1 MEDFEA
7 ISYGGG
13 AGPSSPDRH
22 RPGAGSGEGGPGSS
36 PPITASIPEAY
47 LSDPFSAEPVLEH
60 LRHLDASTAPLPH
73 LLAAADADVHLH
85 SARIRAVLT
94 NDPAAVSTYDPATDA
109 LLAERSERREHVQT
123 ERRRL
128 ADEAEDILQMLDRG
142 PSRRDMTQGEVLQER
157 LERWGRA
164 LELYVWQGGG
174 GGGDGEGEGGAT
186 TAAAVTGAG
195 ADNHGNAA
203 NASTNAGTAAV
214 SGKVGG
220 SGAPTHPTGGGG
232 GPQIDLLTLLEKLCE
247 NCTGEE
253 ELSEALTQAA
263 QMCTALVEET
273 SLAVRD
279 CTEDAA
285 EAEDAYHIRLEAH
298 TILARRAVQSAEAI
312 EEQFRTNGRA
322 ALQIGQQLERA
333 EAKRRQCESAAVLIR
348 RWWTM
353 ENLAEQEESS
363 GEEIRVDE
371 EVRGVI
377 PSSAGRMDPLYTQP
391 ENSLEA
397 ARALKMLRTVVKQRG
412 STPSGA
418 LVDKQSIRRFELTS
432 GLIQRTSEALESR
445 LLSSFSGI
453 YTRGGT
459 YDFAT
464 PESAG
469 RTGRLDWVALR
480 ELAEALTYFDNGRSL
495 HKRYVQMVVFS
506 RFPEFI
512 ASGKRNRK
520 PPARSAADG
529 GAGGGGA
536 TDDDC
541 DDQDLDMDATRSQLS
556 TLFHR
561 VCEVCTAEF
570 QLIAHVF
577 SSSAP
582 STSVGGG
589 GTYDTSQMD
598 AVPLRVAR
606 ALLQRVISDPRNGLQ
621 ARIDDVLATIDRR
634 GGVDAGAKKLDTFVV
649 VHEKAAVLF
658 TLLKDAAR
666 EHLVPQKNSEGES

>member
-1 MEDFEA
+1 MEDLEA
-7 ISYGGG
+7 TSYGAGG
-13 AGPSSPDRH
+13 
-22 RPGAGSGEGGPGSS
+22 GSALASISEGGPGSRTGPPVIS
-36 PPITASIPEAY
+36 PAIPEPY
-47 LSDPFSAEPVLEH
+47 LSDPFSAEPILEH
-60 LRHLDASTAPLPH
+60 LRHLDAAAATLPQ
-73 LLAAADADVHLH
+73 LLRAADADVHLH

-94 NDPAAVSTYDPATDA
+94 SDPAAISTYHPATDP
-109 LLAERSERREHVQT
+109 LVAERLERRSQVQD
-123 ERRRL
+123 ERGRL
-128 ADEAEDILQMLDRG
+128 QDEAEAILRMLDRG

-174 GGGDGEGEGGAT
+174 SGEGEAGAM
-186 TAAAVTGAG
+186 TAVAGG
-195 ADNHGNAA
+195 ADNNG
-203 NASTNAGTAAV
+203 NASTNAGTSSATTQT
-214 SGKVGG
+214 G
-220 SGAPTHPTGGGG
+220 S

-253 ELSEALTQAA
+253 ELSEALSQAA

-279 CTEDAA
+279 STEDAA

-298 TILARRAVQSAEAI
+298 SILARRAVQSAEAI

-322 ALQIGQQLERA
+322 ALKIGQQLEMA

-353 ENLAEQEESS
+353 ENLAELEETS

-391 ENSLEA
+391 ESSLEA

-464 PESAG
+464 PEAAG

-512 ASGKRNRK
+512 ASSGKRNRK
-520 PPARSAADG
+520 PPRSADG
-529 GAGGGGA
+529 GGGGA
-536 TDDDC
+536 AATDDEY

-582 STSVGGG
+582 STSVGG